1 MDIQM
6 GNHNDKVLNQNLNDI
21 APDQQLLIA
30 QLLFTEK
37 PQQASPEKLQAAL
50 EKFVGTVN
58 NISENPEQPSYA
70 VEKFKAEFKD
80 SVPIPVL
87 ASFVGPYDFA
97 AELDELTSSQF
108 WDVKNGTELMNACKY
123 SVSAFSMLSGGLHY
137 KQQAELFLAQIEAA
151 LECYPDCKAIY
162 VPHSG
167 KLTLP
172 SYFYEGR
179 QYGMTQNFIRTAVNA
194 RFFRISNSEDMVV
207 DTLGFYAFGAADVQV
222 HFHGMEPG
230 HVVEYV
236 YNIADYLFQ
245 SEFVVKSGDTID
257 GIDRDGRIQPYIE
270 WHAQYE
276 DALIQPVR
284 TVLDINCGKFAA
296 GTREDVWSEF
306 MDPFGMGKK

>member
-1 MDIQM
+1 M
-6 GNHNDKVLNQNLNDI
+6 GNKNDKVLDQNLNDK

-30 QLLFTEK
+30 QLLFAEK
-37 PQQASPEKLQAAL
+37 PQQAPPEKLQAAL

-80 SVPIPVL
+80 SASIPVL
-87 ASFVGPYDFA
+87 ASFVGPYDFS
-97 AELDELTSSQF
+97 AELDELKSSQF
-108 WDVKNGTELMNACKY
+108 WDVKNGMELMNACKY

-179 QYGMTQNFIRTAVNA
+179 QYGMTQNFIRTAVNV
-194 RFFRISNSEDMVV
+194 RFFTISNSDDMIV
-207 DTLGFYAFGAADVQV
+207 DTLGFYAFGAADVQM
-222 HFHGMEPG
+222 HFHGIDPN
-230 HVVEYV
+230 HAVEYL
-236 YNIADYLFQ
+236 YNIASYQFE
-245 SEFVVKSGDTID
+245 SEFVVISGDTID
-257 GIDRDGRIQPYIE
+257 GIDNSGRIQPYIQ
-270 WHAQYE
+270 WRTQYE
-276 DALIQPVR
+276 DSLIQPIR
-284 TVLDINCGKFAA
+284 TVLDIHCGEFAA
-296 GTREDVWSEF
+296 GSREDVWSEF
-306 MDPFGMGKK
+306 MDPFGLGK